1 MHSVQPTNTPN
12 EVEIIAAEN
21 RLIWHIHAAPTRAEV
36 SLRGHRVRL
45 EALADSGGGISVVV
59 DADAPFAL
67 EMEAGHTVFYESVPA
82 GRTAYLL
89 TYLDRTDV
97 RQV

>member
-1 MHSVQPTNTPN
+1 MHSLQPTDAPN
-12 EVEIIAAEN
+12 DVEIAAAEN
-21 RLIWHIHAAPTRAEV
+21 RLIWHIRAVPMQVEI
-36 SLRGHRVRL
+36 SLRGCLVRL
-45 EALADSGGGISVVV
+45 EALADDGGGISVVV
-59 DADAPFAL
+59 DAEAPFAL
-67 EMEAGHTVFYESVPA
+67 EMEAGYSIFYESVPA

>member
-1 MHSVQPTNTPN
+1 MHSVPTDTPN

-21 RLIWHIHAAPTRAEV
+21 RLIWHIRAVPMQVEI
-36 SLRGHRVRL
+36 SLRGCLVRL
-45 EALADSGGGISVVV
+45 EALADDGGGIRVVV
-59 DADAPFAL
+59 DAEAPFAL
-67 EMEAGHTVFYESVPA
+67 EMEAGPIVFYESAPA